1 MPARAVT
8 AAAMARAPSAERNLY
23 SPTTRKACENASVTG
38 NLGEVMRGRGGGACA
53 DIKKGYQSG
62 GWGAVFCVWLGGL
75 RKVFITLLVL
85 GLAAAAVISRRPRG
99 TVVDT
104 TRVAKR
110 ETFRS
115 FVTAS
120 GEIVARQYADI
131 GASVMGRVVSL
142 RVKEGDRVRAGQVL
156 AKLDPI
162 RAASDVEAA
171 QAAVRALGDDLK
183 AAEARLIEATLT
195 AERSATLVEQ
205 GLLPRAQGDASKA
218 ALDAASAQID
228 AIKSRT
234 SQAMAQ
240 LRGVRDSL
248 AKTSVLAPI
257 DGIVTRLQVR
267 EGEMVVIGL
276 QNQPGTTLMR
286 LVGTSGLNAELKV
299 AEADALRL
307 KVGQTARVTLDALQG
322 REFAG
327 TISEIGASSLP
338 PVSAQ
343 AASAREFRVVI
354 SLDQDDG
361 ALRPGISCDAEILA
375 AEKSGVLTAPLQA
388 VVTRDM
394 VGREETGV
402 FLVRGGTAAFTK
414 VTLGLISGLDAEIS
428 GLGEGAEI
436 VLGPLATL
444 RSLKDGEALRE
455 TR

>member
-1 MPARAVT
+1 M
-8 AAAMARAPSAERNLY
+8 
-23 SPTTRKACENASVTG
+23 
-38 NLGEVMRGRGGGACA
+38 
-53 DIKKGYQSG
+53 
-62 GWGAVFCVWLGGL
+62 L
-75 RKVFITLLVL
+75 RKVVIALVIL
-85 GLAAAAVISRRPRG
+85 GLAAALLMSRRPKG
-99 TVVDT
+99 TAVDI

-115 FVTAS
+115 YVTAS
-120 GEIVARQYADI
+120 GEIVAKQYADI

-142 RVKEGDRVRAGQVL
+142 NVKEGDRVRAGQVL
-156 AKLDPI
+156 ARLDPV

-171 QAAVRALGDDLK
+171 QAAVKALGEDLK
-183 AAEARLIEATLT
+183 AAEAKLVEAKLT
-195 AERSATLVEQ
+195 AERNATLVEQ
-205 GLLPRAQGDASKA
+205 GLLPKAQGDTSKA
-218 ALDAASAQID
+218 AKDAASAQLD
-228 AIKSRT
+228 AIKRRT
-234 SQAMAQ
+234 EQANAQ

-248 AKTSVLAPI
+248 SKTSVLAPI

-327 TISEIGASSLP
+327 VVSEIGASSLP

-354 SLDQDDG
+354 SLDQNDG
-361 ALRPGISCDAEILA
+361 TLRPGISCDAEILA
-375 AEKSGVLTAPLQA
+375 AEKNGVLVAPLQA
-388 VVTRDM
+388 VVTRD
-394 VGREETGV
+394 VAGREETGV
-402 FLVRGGTAAFTK
+402 FLVRDGKAVFSK
-414 VTLGLISGLDAEIS
+414 VTLGLISGLDAEIA
-428 GLGEGAEI
+428 GLTDGAEL
-436 VLGPLATL
+436 VLGPLAAL
-444 RSLKDGEALRE
+444 RAMKDGETLRV